1 VANFDQ
7 ALRTGMLGGLV
18 RTLGLPEEAGT
29 GVGPFLRAIQEQ
41 ADRERNTEGDNNT
54 MDTD

>member
-1 VANFDQ
+1 
-7 ALRTGMLGGLV
+7 MLGGLV

-29 GVGPFLRAIQEQ
+29 GIGPFLRAVQEQ
-41 ADRERNTEGDNNT
+41 AERERGSESNNT